1 MDEFMLKRRENG
13 LLLTDEDIEILKK
26 YNFDYTKYSDLNSLI
41 YDIEYYLNANPNSS
55 DLDYLS
61 SVLSEMNYYQNTNK

>member
-41 YDIEYYLNANPNSS
+41 YDIEYYLNANPDSS

>member
-41 YDIEYYLNANPNSS
+41 YDIEYYLNANPGSS